1 MEDIRDEKKLT
12 TIQAYVIVEN
22 SHHKQIIIGK
32 RGSMIKKIG
41 IESRADME
49 EFLLCK
55 IFLDLRVK
63 IDSSWLRTRDKV
75 FNFSNI

>member
-1 MEDIRDEKKLT
+1 MDINKKNL
-12 TIQAYVIVEN
+12 ISADQ
-22 SHHKQIIIGK
+22 
-32 RGSMIKKIG
+32 KIG
-41 IESRADME
+41 IESRVDME